1 MSNNTTYRRL
11 VCIPNKYFLLS
22 NFHFHSKYP
31 SRLRVTNLYFHGV
44 ADNHRPPR
52 STVVGNLEGFYLA
65 GKCFRSR
72 LVTER
77 SRDFYRSQV
86 RFPRSTYI
94 HWKKHQSRVSV
105 PALQRGVEY
114 RHWALLIHQRASRDS
129 SESEEFIFSK
139 RVNFHHGFHREVTY
153 EWEVS
158 YFR

>member
-94 HWKKHQSRVSV
+94 HGKKHQSKVRVAV
-105 PALQRGVEY
+105 LQRAVECH
-114 RHWALLIHQRASRDS
+114 HWALLTHQRA
-129 SESEEFIFSK
+129 F
-139 RVNFHHGFHREVTY
+139 
-153 EWEVS
+153 
-158 YFR
+158 